1 MNIFKFAS
9 LALAFS
15 LAGCAAPPKSYIEGR
30 PLAQADFNLYPVRVV
45 AIDGELYFD
54 RPSAS
59 LSVAPG
65 VHSIVLAIAP
75 GQGARGST
83 QKTFAFKVLPCT
95 RYNLAGRR
103 ENAMSADWALV
114 VDRMDP
120 VSPCNPEEELKN
132 FASEPAVLPRS
143 SGENK

>member
-1 MNIFKFAS
+1 MNSAKLAS
-9 LALAFS
+9 AALAIS
-15 LAGCAAPPKSYIEGR
+15 LAGCAAAPKSYIEGV
-30 PLAQADFNLYPVRVV
+30 PLTQADFNLYPVRVV
-45 AIDGELYFD
+45 SIDGELYFD
-54 RPSAS
+54 GPRAS

-75 GQGARGST
+75 GKGALGST

-103 ENAMSADWALV
+103 ETAMSADWTLV

-120 VSPCNPEEELKN
+120 VSPCNAEEELKN
-132 FASEPAVLPRS
+132 AGAIAR
-143 SGENK
+143 

>member
-1 MNIFKFAS
+1 MKTSTFAS
-9 LALAFS
+9 LALAAA
-15 LAGCAAPPKSYIEGR
+15 LAGCAAAPKSYIEGV
-30 PLAQADFNLYPVRVV
+30 PLTQADFNLYPVRVV
-45 AIDGELYFD
+45 SIDGELYFD
-54 RPSAS
+54 GPKAS

-83 QKTFAFKVLPCT
+83 RKTFAFKVLPCT

-103 ENAMSADWALV
+103 ETAMSADWTLV

-120 VSPCNPEEELKN
+120 VSPCDPKEELKN
-132 FASEPAVLPRS
+132 AGAIAQ
-143 SGENK
+143 